1 MPRASRPTVGSKDM
15 IIDPYAITDRE
26 LFYISQRSLSKSLS
40 AQVSSRATFAIY
52 LRWLE
57 VHRQEPSRRSEHWS
71 NTVMHWVQSLRSR
84 GYQEEEIIGRVE
96 EWKRE
101 EGPWMSRS
109 HRHPPTERDIRKA
122 FDEDTR
128 QQREG
133 GNLEERMDRERL
145 VVTHGER
152 KASARMMSGGH
163 DIYRP
168 SDSLFQKP
176 EEAWERKERKR
187 IEQYKLDLPPP
198 VSYICNRCGKKG
210 HHLQMCPTNMDA
222 SFDRPPA
229 VDYRCD
235 VCHERGVHFKS
246 LCPKNTDPYSII
258 QKRKARGI
266 ATPTKNDRKKESS
279 IRSRMSDFSVE
290 SSSTSST
297 SYSFPPSVKKLELI
311 ESLQDLE
318 KKKQNLFQEQSEEIV
333 GMIREGTGKRVREQD
348 YSRPSGSP
356 QRRKVRKT
364 DREVT
369 PSDNEQD
376 EGGRSDVEMI
386 EYIDENAHA
395 DRIFAL
401 RPIEISSASRVSD
414 QRENF
419 DEEIEEFTI
428 EKPTKEYPPFVR
440 MLMRTRPEMSE
451 IVNHINKRRRARDMW
466 EQVDREQQQ
475 QVKFRPRPTGLF
487 SYEDDQES
495 LLTEDSVVLSSRGGL
510 PEIKM
515 QYDGTCDEPDSR
527 AIGFS
532 ETVTSDLRTTHFS
545 KSSTLTT
552 KFRKSPTKVP
562 KATIEIGDG
571 PFRTAVE
578 SKMVPMAT
586 RRMAKKIEDLK
597 KFGSTFKLATP
608 VPNDLVQILS
618 NNPAKQEE
626 IRKRSG
632 AQQAPVVGSVEAW
645 LASCNADGNSG
656 S

>member
-1 MPRASRPTVGSKDM
+1 MPRASRPTVASKDM

-26 LFYISQRSLSKSLS
+26 LFHISQRSLSKSLS

-84 GYQEEEIIGRVE
+84 GYQEEEVIGRVE
-96 EWKRE
+96 EWVRQ
-101 EGPWMSRS
+101 EGPWTARS

-122 FDEDTR
+122 FGEGAR

-133 GNLEERMDRERL
+133 RNLEERMDRERL
-145 VVTHGER
+145 AVTYDER
-152 KASARMMSGGH
+152 KVSVRMMSGGH

-168 SDSLFQKP
+168 SDSMFQKP

-198 VSYICNRCGKKG
+198 MKYVCNRCGKKG

-229 VDYRCD
+229 EDYRCD

-266 ATPTKNDRKKESS
+266 ATPTKDDRKKESS
-279 IRSRMSDFSVE
+279 IRGRISDFSVE
-290 SSSTSST
+290 SSSSSST
-297 SYSFPPSVKKLELI
+297 SYSFPPSAKKLELI

-318 KKKQNLFQEQSEEIV
+318 KKKQSLFREQSEEIV
-333 GMIREGTGKRVREQD
+333 SMIREGTGKRVREED

-369 PSDNEQD
+369 SSHNEQD
-376 EGGRSDVEMI
+376 EGYKSDVEMT

-401 RPIEISSASRVSD
+401 RPIEISPASRVSD
-414 QRENF
+414 QREKS
-419 DEEIEEFTI
+419 DEEIEEVTI
-428 EKPTKEYPPFVR
+428 DKPAKEYPPFVR

-451 IVNHINKRRRARDMW
+451 IVNHINKRTTARDMW

-475 QVKFRPRPTGLF
+475 QVKSRPRPTGLF

-495 LLTEDSVVLSSRGGL
+495 LLTEDSEVLSSRGGL
-510 PEIKM
+510 PEIKI
-515 QYDGTCDEPDSR
+515 QYDGTCDEPDSG
-527 AIGFS
+527 AIAFA

-552 KFRKSPTKVP
+552 KFRKSPTEVP
-562 KATIEIGDG
+562 KATIEIGAG
-571 PFRTAVE
+571 PFRMTVE
-578 SKMVPMAT
+578 SKMMPMAT
-586 RRMAKKIEDLK
+586 RRMTKKIEDLK

-632 AQQAPVVGSVEAW
+632 AQQAPDVGAVEAW